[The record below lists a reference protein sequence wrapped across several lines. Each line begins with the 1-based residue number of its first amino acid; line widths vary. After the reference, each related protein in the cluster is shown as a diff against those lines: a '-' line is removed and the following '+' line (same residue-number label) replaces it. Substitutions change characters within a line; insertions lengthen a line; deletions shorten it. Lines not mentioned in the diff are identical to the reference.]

1 MTASSFR
8 GGDTAVTNV
17 PPMASLVPHAGA
29 MCLLD
34 RVIDWDEDGIRCEA
48 TVADRHPLK
57 VGTRLPATA
66 LIEYAAQAM
75 AAHGRLIALAE
86 AADQAGADGANDGRP
101 RPGPRPG
108 RLVGLRG
115 IDLGVR
121 WVDHRRLQVLV
132 RRLGGDSANV
142 LYGFEVLGTDGTDDT
157 RLASGRAFVTLVPTR

>member
-1 MTASSFR
+1 MTTSSFR

-75 AAHGRLIALAE
+75 AAHGRLTTL
-86 AADQAGADGANDGRP
+86 ADGAARAGAGGSDGGR
-101 RPGPRPG
+101 PRPG

-115 IDLGVR
+115 IDLAVR